1 MKNVHTLALLLGKMS
16 DNKIVL
22 NFRFTIYK
30 HTKKISS
37 TINSMDLDCYLA
49 NKSK

>member
-22 NFRFTIYK
+22 NFRLTIYK
-30 HTKKISS
+30 HTKSPQYYKLYGLELSFG
-37 TINSMDLDCYLA
+37 
-49 NKSK
+49 K